1 MLQEKPKISMYLLH
15 VGLVLVLTSAWA
27 KKLGLVSL
35 GKDFF
40 FFSNSKH
47 LRNAV
52 VKQAGSFIR
61 IKPQGNDL
69 VQGLGMASAGNGLAR
84 VD

>member
-1 MLQEKPKISMYLLH
+1 M
-15 VGLVLVLTSAWA
+15 
-27 KKLGLVSL
+27 
-35 GKDFF
+35 
-40 FFSNSKH
+40 
-47 LRNAV
+47 

-84 VD
+84 VDCVTGKAWGTGHSRACCSLLRSPESQDMKAHNQGSSSGSLCL

>member
-1 MLQEKPKISMYLLH
+1 M
-15 VGLVLVLTSAWA
+15 
-27 KKLGLVSL
+27 
-35 GKDFF
+35 GKEAGSRQSGKRFFF

-69 VQGLGMASAGNGLAR
+69 VQGLGMTSAGNGLAR

>member
-1 MLQEKPKISMYLLH
+1 M
-15 VGLVLVLTSAWA
+15 
-27 KKLGLVSL
+27 
-35 GKDFF
+35 
-40 FFSNSKH
+40 
-47 LRNAV
+47 

>member
-1 MLQEKPKISMYLLH
+1 M
-15 VGLVLVLTSAWA
+15 
-27 KKLGLVSL
+27 
-35 GKDFF
+35 GKEAGSRQSGKSFF

>member
-1 MLQEKPKISMYLLH
+1 M
-15 VGLVLVLTSAWA
+15 
-27 KKLGLVSL
+27 
-35 GKDFF
+35 GKEAGSCQSGKRFF